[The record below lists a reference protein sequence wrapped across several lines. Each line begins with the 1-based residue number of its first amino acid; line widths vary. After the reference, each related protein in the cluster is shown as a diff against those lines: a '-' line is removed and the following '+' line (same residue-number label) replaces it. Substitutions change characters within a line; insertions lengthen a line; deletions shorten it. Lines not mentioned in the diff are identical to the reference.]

1 MKKIIKEAEYK
12 KVMDEILTLM
22 NKGEGNLTKK
32 ESNQLRSMALAAQA
46 YEKSIYTIPPPSTIE
61 GMIELRMYEQKLK
74 QRDLAK
80 LLGTGEA
87 KLSQILSGK
96 RKPDV
101 SFLKA
106 VYLKLNIDPGFLLK
120 NAAV

>member
-1 MKKIIKEAEYK
+1 MKKITKEAEYN
-12 KVMDEILTLM
+12 KVMDEILILM
-22 NKGEGNLTKK
+22 NKGEGNLSKK
-32 ESNQLRSMALAAQA
+32 ESDRLRAMALAAQA
-46 YEKSIYTIPPPSTIE
+46 YEKTTYKIEAPSTIE
-61 GMIELRMYEQKLK
+61 GMVELAMYRNKLK
-74 QRDLAK
+74 QKDLAK

-120 NAAV
+120 NA